1 MKSYFEA
8 YRIIKDEIQKIEI
21 GFEEVSLLDSLNR
34 VNSEDIFSDTNL
46 PSFDNSAMDG
56 IVISFIE
63 GISEWKIISE
73 ISAGNFKQLH
83 IGSDNAAMIMTGAKI
98 PDGGNTVIPVED
110 LTIENNTAI
119 LKQGSKVKS
128 GQNIRK
134 SGQDMKKNE
143 LIAEKNIT
151 LKPKHISLLASCGIS
166 KVSVLKKYNIGV
178 LATGDE
184 LVDINCKCD
193 GDTIRASNLYTIIAL
208 IKELGMD
215 YSNFGICKD
224 DKGILNDKIGTAL
237 FSNIDFLIT
246 TGGVSVGKFDFVMEI
261 LKDLGAEII
270 FWKVNIKPGKPFLF
284 SKIIIN
290 GKTKLIFGL
299 PGNPVSSF
307 VNFQLFIRNELLEI
321 YFHTIPKVLTAE
333 LKNDLKI
340 NDTKRHFI
348 RGIVK
353 QNSLSGKY
361 YVNGIDNQSSSNMP
375 GLSLSN
381 ALITIEEDRTN
392 PRAGEEVECIMI

>member
-8 YRIIKDEIQKIEI
+8 YQIIKDEIQKIEI

-56 IVISFIE
+56 IIINFSE
-63 GISEWKIISE
+63 GINEWKIISE
-73 ISAGNFKQLH
+73 ISAGNFKQLQ
-83 IGSDNAAMIMTGAKI
+83 ISSDNAAMIMTGAKI

-119 LKQGSKVKS
+119 LIQGSKVQY

-134 SGQDMKKNE
+134 SGQDLKKNE

-166 KVSVLKKYNIGV
+166 KVNVLKKYNIGV

-184 LVDINCKCD
+184 LIDINCKCD
-193 GDTIRASNLYTIIAL
+193 DDNIYASNLYTIISL

-224 DKGILNDKIGTAL
+224 NKELLKDELSAAL
-237 FSNIDFLIT
+237 KSNIDFLIT
-246 TGGVSVGKFDFVMEI
+246 TGGVSVGKFDYVMEI

-270 FWKVNIKPGKPFLF
+270 FWKVNIKPGKPLLF
-284 SKIIIN
+284 ARITAN

-307 VNFQLFIRNELLEI
+307 VNFQLFIRNALLET
-321 YFHTIPKVLTAE
+321 YFHTIPKVLTAKLE
-333 LKNDLKI
+333 YNLKK

-348 RGIVK
+348 RGIIK

-381 ALITIEEDRTN
+381 ALITVEEDRTN
-392 PRAGEEVECIMI
+392 LMAGEEVECIVI

>member
-1 MKSYFEA
+1 MKSYSEA
-8 YRIIKDEIQKIEI
+8 YQIIKDEIQKIEI
-21 GFEEVSLLDSLNR
+21 SFEEVSLLDSLNR
-34 VNSEDIFSDTNL
+34 VNSEDIFSDENL

-56 IVISFIE
+56 IVINFCE
-63 GISEWKIISE
+63 GITEWEIISE
-73 ISAGNFKQLH
+73 ISAGNFKKIH

-110 LTIENNTAI
+110 LTIDNNKAI
-119 LKQGSKVKS
+119 LKHGSKIKY
-128 GQNIRK
+128 GENIRK
-134 SGQDMKKNE
+134 SGQDLKKNE

-151 LKPKHISLLASCGIS
+151 LKPKHISLMASCGIS
-166 KVSVLKKYNIGV
+166 KVSVLKKFNIGV

-184 LVDINCKCD
+184 LVDINCECD

-215 YSNFGICKD
+215 YTNFGICKD
-224 DKGILNDKIGTAL
+224 DKELLKNEIGTAL
-237 FSNIDFLIT
+237 KSNIDFLIT
-246 TGGVSVGKFDFVMEI
+246 TGGVSVGKFDYVMEI

-270 FWKVNIKPGKPFLF
+270 FWKVNIKPGKPLLF
-284 SKIIIN
+284 ARITAN

-299 PGNPVSSF
+299 PGNPVSAF
-307 VNFQLFIRNELLEI
+307 VNFQLFIRNVLLET
-321 YFHTIPKVLTAE
+321 YFYTIPKTLTAE
-333 LKNDLKI
+333 LKNNLKK

-381 ALITIEEDRTN
+381 ALITVEEERINLT
-392 PRAGEEVECIMI
+392 AGEEVECIMI

>member
-1 MKSYFEA
+1 MKSYSEA
-8 YRIIKDEIQKIEI
+8 YQIIKDEIQKIEI
-21 GFEEVSLLDSLNR
+21 SFEEVSLLDSLNR
-34 VNSEDIFSDTNL
+34 VNSEDIFSDENL

-56 IVISFIE
+56 IVINFCE
-63 GISEWKIISE
+63 GITEWEIISE
-73 ISAGNFKQLH
+73 ISAGNFKKIH

-110 LTIENNTAI
+110 LTIDNNKAI
-119 LKQGSKVKS
+119 LKQGSKIKY
-128 GQNIRK
+128 GENIRK

-151 LKPKHISLLASCGIS
+151 LKPKHISLVASCGIS
-166 KVSVLKKYNIGV
+166 KVSVLKKFNIGV

-184 LVDINCKCD
+184 LVDINCECD

-215 YSNFGICKD
+215 YTNFGICKD
-224 DKGILNDKIGTAL
+224 DKELLKNEIGTAL
-237 FSNIDFLIT
+237 KSNIDFLIT
-246 TGGVSVGKFDFVMEI
+246 TGGVSVGKFDYVMEI

-270 FWKVNIKPGKPFLF
+270 FWKVNIKPGKPLLF
-284 SKIIIN
+284 ARIIAN
-290 GKTKLIFGL
+290 GKTKMIFGL
-299 PGNPVSSF
+299 PGNPVSAF
-307 VNFQLFIRNELLEI
+307 VNFQLFIRNVLLET
-321 YFHTIPKVLTAE
+321 YFYTIPKTLTAE
-333 LKNDLKI
+333 LKNNLKK

-381 ALITIEEDRTN
+381 ALITVEEERINLT
-392 PRAGEEVECIMI
+392 AGEEVECIMI